1 MSPMYCR
8 SNPKKIT
15 SEMPARVSNMIES
28 MYAVYTQV
36 NTEVNKNEIKKM
48 FDNGKSKYEIAI
60 KIKNS

>member
-1 MSPMYCR
+1 
-8 SNPKKIT
+8 
-15 SEMPARVSNMIES
+15 MPARVSNMIES